1 MGDGCRWRTTYFL
14 TDLKYNFIFVNMIPR
29 HLAPYILKYSKEYPI
44 LALVGPRQ
52 SGKTTLAR
60 ALFPSYKYLSL
71 ENLDLRQQAA
81 EDPRGFF
88 QDFGQY
94 LILDEVQRVPELFPY
109 LQELVDTRQES
120 AQYILTG
127 SSQFLLID
135 SMTQSLAGR
144 IITFKLFPL
153 TYTELYEY
161 QADANFESVFRTRH
175 SHRVKIDQEHLYQ
188 MIWQGF
194 YPRIH
199 DKQIDSYKWYE
210 NYLLTYVER
219 DVRNLLRIKNL
230 HLFSAFLKL
239 VASQSGQLMNYANIG
254 NAIGVSVPTIKEW
267 ISILETSGL
276 IYILPPYFENFSKRI
291 IKTPKI
297 YFADTGLLCHLLSI
311 RNIEHLKAHPL
322 LGFIFETFMVSECF
336 KRFYN
341 LAETPPLYFWRDQS
355 GNEVD
360 LLIYNG
366 ISGFPL
372 EFKLSR
378 SYHSDFKK
386 GIERWLVLD
395 ENPAQSGLLVYCGEH
410 SIQTH
415 SPVPAVP
422 WYVL

>member
-1 MGDGCRWRTTYFL
+1 
-14 TDLKYNFIFVNMIPR
+14 MIPR
-29 HLAPYILKYSKEYPI
+29 HIASSILKYSKEYPI
-44 LALVGPRQ
+44 VALVGPRQ
-52 SGKTTLAR
+52 SGKTTLAK
-60 ALFPSYKYLSL
+60 ALFPSYKYISL
-71 ENLDLRQQAA
+71 ENLDFRQQAA

-88 QDFGQY
+88 QDHGKY

-109 LQELVDTRQES
+109 LQELVDAKQDP

-127 SSQFLLID
+127 SSQFLLIENI
-135 SMTQSLAGR
+135 TQSLAGR

-161 QADANFESVFRTRH
+161 PADSNFESVFRIRH
-175 SHRVKIDQEHLYQ
+175 SNRSKISQEKLYQ
-188 MIWQGF
+188 IIWEGF

-199 DKQIDSYKWYE
+199 DKHIDSYRWYE

-219 DVRNLLRIKNL
+219 DVRNLLKVKNL
-230 HLFSAFLKL
+230 RLFSSFLKM

-254 NAIGVSVPTIKEW
+254 NSIGVSVPTVKEW

-291 IKTPKI
+291 VKTPKI
-297 YFADTGLLCHLLSI
+297 YFVDTGLLCHLLSI
-311 RNIEHLKAHPL
+311 RNVEHLKHHPL
-322 LGFIFETFMVSECF
+322 LGSIFENFMISECF

-341 LAETPPLYFWRDQS
+341 LGETPPLYFWRDQS

-360 LLIYNG
+360 LLIHDG
-366 ISGFPL
+366 LSSFPI

-386 GIERWLVLD
+386 GIEGWLAL
-395 ENPAQSGLLVYCGEH
+395 EKNPAESGFLVYCGEH
-410 SIQTH
+410 SLQINT
-415 SPVPAVP
+415 SVPAVP

>member
-1 MGDGCRWRTTYFL
+1 
-14 TDLKYNFIFVNMIPR
+14 MIPR
-29 HLAPYILKYSKEYPI
+29 HLTKSILKYSKEYPI

-52 SGKTTLAR
+52 SGKTTLAK
-60 ALFPSYKYLSL
+60 ALFPSYTYISL
-71 ENLDLRQQAA
+71 ENLDLRQRAA

-109 LQELVDTRQES
+109 LQELVDTRQDP

-127 SSQFLLID
+127 SSQFLLIE
-135 SMTQSLAGR
+135 SITQSLAGR
-144 IITFKLFPL
+144 IVTFKLFPL
-153 TYTELYEY
+153 TYLELYEY
-161 QADANFESVFRTRH
+161 PADSHFESVFRVRH
-175 SHRVKIDQEHLYQ
+175 SQRAKMDQDKLYQ

-199 DKQIDSYKWYE
+199 DKQIDSYRWYE

-230 HLFSAFLKL
+230 HLFSAFLKM
-239 VASQSGQLMNYANIG
+239 VAAQAGQLMNYANIG
-254 NAIGVSVPTIKEW
+254 NAIGVSLPTIKEW
-267 ISILETSGL
+267 VSILETSGL

-297 YFADTGLLCHLLSI
+297 YFVDTGLLCHLLSI
-311 RNIEHLKAHPL
+311 RHVEHLKVHPL
-322 LGFIFETFMVSECF
+322 LGFIFENFMISECF

-341 LAETPPLYFWRDQS
+341 LGETPPLYFWKDQS

-360 LLIYNG
+360 LLIYEG
-366 ISGFPL
+366 VSSFPL

-386 GIERWLVLD
+386 GIERWLAMD
-395 ENPAQSGLLVYCGEH
+395 DNPAKSGLVVYCGEH
-410 SIQTH
+410 SLQTQT
-415 SPVPAVP
+415 PVPAVP